1 MSCLTTP
8 TPAAPEYLST
18 TATTA
23 STPTTPSTAT
33 LNENSN
39 EPNDTNNYSE
49 QPNET
54 IRLVKSIDFNN
65 NNNSISSKI
74 KTEMSSIKPP
84 TDLNLIKTIAPITTT
99 AEDTEAPDF
108 NRPTTPPAST
118 PSPVQVK
125 NVNKRKLKNQFL
137 AGRFLSL
144 LLFLKALKGTP
155 IGYC

>member
-8 TPAAPEYLST
+8 TPAASEYLST

-49 QPNET
+49 QPNDT
-54 IRLVKSIDFNN
+54 TRLVKSIDFNN

-74 KTEMSSIKPP
+74 KTEMSPIKPP
-84 TDLNLIKTIAPITTT
+84 TDLNLIKTITTT
-99 AEDTEAPDF
+99 AEDTEAADF

-137 AGRFLSL
+137 AGRLLSL
-144 LLFLKALKGTP
+144 LFLFSLARYPK
-155 IGYC
+155 